1 MRGGNSAPLN
11 SVECEVVLKL
21 VLLVGMHEETVI
33 NQEAQEHAVACALVA
48 RLLGQR
54 APAFIRLPVLNK
66 NLHQPD
72 IMPPKLEAFT
82 T

>member
-1 MRGGNSAPLN
+1 
-11 SVECEVVLKL
+11 
-21 VLLVGMHEETVI
+21 
-33 NQEAQEHAVACALVA
+33 VACALVA
-48 RLLGQR
+48 GLLGQL

-66 NLHQPD
+66 NLHLPD